1 MKYSEDK
8 RSDFINNSSLILVAY
23 AYIFASI
30 IWLITK
36 QSDNYSLILNIII
49 TSLAISCTI
58 IVFTN
63 NKLIQCEFYCLLGKC
78 LLVVGICTG
87 IVLVMR
93 KAKSFSYLH
102 YEFIIENLIFL
113 LEDVGLLCSI
123 TLINNK
129 NRLIKSVMVLLASI
143 IILIICSNSKYL
155 LGILYAFI
163 AIINILEINKKK
175 EQEICEEKKNILFF
189 IFLLGI
195 YQEMYIYNFN
205 LVYISTVRFI
215 AYLVI
220 IRCIERQV
228 LEKSYKMV
236 KKNMEATQTMQMD
249 LNSVLKSRNR
259 NLKELT
265 YLIEKSE
272 KNFSNLISA
281 ISDGVVVTNENNVIY
296 SNDVA
301 EEILDDDTDSCL
313 IGESIEMLL
322 RKLLIKGLVD
332 EKFFCQVIPNYN
344 NNMNNNMK
352 EEKLYRIKRIE
363 YNGSFYDIYLVK
375 MNKNN
380 HLIYLKDITE
390 LKKSKELR
398 LKYLEYMKEEETKN
412 KFYSNISHELRT
424 PINVIYSALQVNEMH
439 LKNKD
444 LQFMKKNND
453 TIKQNCLRLIRTINN
468 FIDTNKITE
477 GFLKA
482 NKKVYNIVSIV
493 ENISMACNVYINKS
507 GNNLVFDSVE
517 EEIYSLVDKEMLERV
532 MLNLLS
538 NMVKHGKGCAD
549 ILVNIS
555 LDGDVISVDVQ
566 NKTYSID
573 EDIMPYIFDK
583 FTMIN
588 KSYNRE
594 KEGSGLGL
602 FLCKALM
609 ELQGGAIEVSS
620 TKEEGTV
627 FTLKLLRHEYVG
639 EPQEIEYEM
648 NSIAEKVDIEFSDI
662 YI

>member
-1 MKYSEDK
+1 MKYNK
-8 RSDFINNSSLILVAY
+8 GNASDFINNSSLVLVLY
-23 AYIFASI
+23 SYIFAI
-30 IWLITK
+30 LVWCITK
-36 QSDNYSLILNIII
+36 VSDNYSLILNIVIVA
-49 TSLAISCTI
+49 LAVCSTI
-58 IVFTN
+58 IVLAN
-63 NKLIQCEFYCLLGKC
+63 NKLVQGDFYASLGKW
-78 LLVVGICTG
+78 LLVVGIFSG
-87 IVLVMR
+87 IVLIMR
-93 KAKSFSYLH
+93 KAKIFSYIH
-102 YEFIIENLIFL
+102 YKFFIENLIFI
-113 LEDVGLLCSI
+113 LEDIGLLCSI
-123 TLINNK
+123 ALIKNK
-129 NRLIKSVMVLLASI
+129 NRMIKSAVMLFTSI
-143 IILIICSNSKYL
+143 CVLIICNNNKYL
-155 LGILYAFI
+155 LGTIYSLI
-163 AIINILEINKKK
+163 AIINIIEINKKN
-175 EQEICEEKKNILFF
+175 EQEICEEKKNILLF
-189 IFLLGI
+189 IFLLVI

-205 LVYISTVRFI
+205 RVYITTVRYL
-215 AYLVI
+215 AYLII

-228 LEKSYKMV
+228 LEKSYMMV
-236 KKNMEATQTMQMD
+236 KKNIEATQTMQMD

-301 EEILDDDTDSCL
+301 EEILDDDNDSCL

-363 YNGSFYDIYLVK
+363 YDGAFYDIYLVK
-375 MNKNN
+375 MNSNN

-439 LKNKD
+439 LKHKD

-555 LDGDVISVDVQ
+555 LDGDVISIDVQ
-566 NKTYSID
+566 NKTYTID
-573 EDIMPYIFDK
+573 LDIMPYIFDK

-620 TKEEGTV
+620 NKEEGTV
-627 FTLKLLRHEYVG
+627 FTLKLLRHEYIG